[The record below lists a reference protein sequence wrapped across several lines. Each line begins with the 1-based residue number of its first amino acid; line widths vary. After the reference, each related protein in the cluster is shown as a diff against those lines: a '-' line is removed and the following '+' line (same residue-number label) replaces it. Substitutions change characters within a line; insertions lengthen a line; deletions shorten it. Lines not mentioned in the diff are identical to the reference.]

1 MATRPAHI
9 AGTISHAGNP
19 STTSDLSS
27 SSQEDK
33 PEETSKQALEALI
46 EEILIFEDNGPMPV
60 TGSMR
65 YLLQLVVNSQ
75 IMQVRLGTRQAI
87 SVKNDG
93 GVCVTRQGSFTGSDR
108 YDIVP
113 VLSLEAKR
121 RSAGEIHRPSG
132 ETEEWTTRP
141 LGQEVAELLGQAT
154 AQSLELDGWKDQH
167 ALVASTHGTVVR
179 LTAAD
184 IKESYLS
191 HLNSPTMPIS
201 ECLFVVRSQ
210 GYDLRTREER
220 DGALLLFIGVIEYLK
235 SERAI
240 IGQLQAIRGERNSR
254 QGVKLIVSTK
264 WGVDKNVNLW

>member
-19 STTSDLSS
+19 STASDLSS

-46 EEILIFEDNGPMPV
+46 EEILIFEDNGLMPV

-113 VLSLEAKR
+113 VLSLEVSFSIHLTSLDSWSAEQTYSLSGQKAKR
-121 RSAGEIHRPSG
+121 RRDPS
-132 ETEEWTTRP
+132 TQW
-141 LGQEVAELLGQAT
+141 
-154 AQSLELDGWKDQH
+154 
-167 ALVASTHGTVVR
+167 
-179 LTAAD
+179 
-184 IKESYLS
+184 
-191 HLNSPTMPIS
+191 
-201 ECLFVVRSQ
+201 
-210 GYDLRTREER
+210 
-220 DGALLLFIGVIEYLK
+220 
-235 SERAI
+235 
-240 IGQLQAIRGERNSR
+240 
-254 QGVKLIVSTK
+254 
-264 WGVDKNVNLW
+264 